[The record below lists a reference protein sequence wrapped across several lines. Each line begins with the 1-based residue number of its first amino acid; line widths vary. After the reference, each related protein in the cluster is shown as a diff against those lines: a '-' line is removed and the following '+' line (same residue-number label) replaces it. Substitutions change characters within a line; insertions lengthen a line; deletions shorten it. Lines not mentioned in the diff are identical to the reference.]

1 MMLLIPLLCASVGI
15 LAVWHKTNLF
25 AAFAAGARNGL
36 QTLLHIFPALLL
48 LLPMIRLM
56 EASGLLDALSEMF
69 APLLGTFGIPAE
81 TVPILFLRP
90 FSGSGALAAATAI
103 IAAHGPDSLVGRTAA
118 VMLGS
123 TETTFYVLTV
133 YFAGIGKTDTKR
145 ILPAALLA
153 DLVGY
158 IMAAVTVRL
167 F

>member
-1 MMLLIPLLCASVGI
+1 
-15 LAVWHKTNLF
+15 
-25 AAFAAGARNGL
+25 
-36 QTLLHIFPALLL
+36 
-48 LLPMIRLM
+48 MIRLM
-56 EASGLLDALSEMF
+56 EVSGLLDALSEMF

-158 IMAAVTVRL
+158 IMAAVTVQL

>member
-1 MMLLIPLLCASVGI
+1 MNLLIPLLCTCVGM
-15 LAVWHKTNLF
+15 LAIYHKTDLF
-25 AAFAAGARNGL
+25 PSFAKGAGDGL
-36 QTLLHIFPALLL
+36 QTLLRIFPALLL

-56 EASGLLDALSEMF
+56 EVSGLLDALSEMF
-69 APLLGTFGIPAE
+69 APFPGTLGIPAE
-81 TVPILFLRP
+81 TVPILVLRP

-133 YFAGIGKTDTKR
+133 YFAGIGNADTKR

-153 DLVGY
+153 DLVGF
-158 IMAAVTVRL
+158 IMATVTVRW